1 MKKSFVPQD
10 KAALVAWFSN
20 FSKKLAKYKSKY
32 QITDDEVNDMVM
44 ASIAL
49 NYWSEVINLTQ
60 EYSRSLTAF
69 RRELLYGVESG
80 SVIILSPIQ
89 PNLDAVPDAMPP
101 NIVGRAAAIGKRI
114 KAHKDFTEADGQDL
128 GLFGEEIV
136 LSEGKPFFKI
146 ISSAGRHPELAWRK
160 YNHVGIQVYARYE
173 DTEQWHWIGTGISPN
188 FVDECPLPPAGK
200 SAVWHYR
207 IIFVDKNMRQIGDFS
222 DVVSVT
228 VTGMV

>member
-1 MKKSFVPQD
+1 MKKSFVPQE

-32 QITDDEVNDMVM
+32 QITEDEVNDLVM
-44 ASIAL
+44 ASIVL

-80 SVIILSPIQ
+80 SVVTLSPVQ
-89 PNLDAVPDAMPP
+89 PNLDEAPAVIPPD
-101 NIVGRAAAIGKRI
+101 IVGRAAAIGKRI

-136 LSEGKPFFKI
+136 ISEGKPKLKI
-146 ISSAGRHPELAWRK
+146 RLSTGGRPELVWQK
-160 YNHVGIQVYARYE
+160 NNHAGIQVYARYE
-173 DTEQWHWIGTGISPN
+173 DTEQWHWVGTGISPN
-188 FVDECPLPPAGK
+188 FVDERPLPAAGK

-207 IIFVDKNMRQIGDFS
+207 IIYVDRNMRQMGDFS
-222 DVVSVT
+222 DIVSTT

>member
-32 QITDDEVNDMVM
+32 LIADDEVDDIAM
-44 ASIAL
+44 ASATL

-60 EYSRSLTAF
+60 EYSQSLTAF
-69 RRELLYGVESG
+69 RRELLYGVEGG
-80 SVIILSPIQ
+80 SVVTLLPAQ
-89 PNLDAVPDAMPP
+89 PNLDTAPAVIPPD
-101 NIVGRAAAIGKRI
+101 IVGRAAAIGKRI

-136 LSEGKPFFKI
+136 LSEGKPSFKI
-146 ISSAGRHPELAWRK
+146 VSSAGGHPELAWRK
-160 YNHVGIQVYARYE
+160 YNYAGIQVYARYE
-173 DTEQWHWIGTGISPN
+173 DTEQWQWIGTGISPN
-188 FVDECPLPPAGK
+188 FVDEHPLPPAGK
-200 SAVWHYR
+200 SAIWHYR
-207 IIFVDKNMRQIGDFS
+207 IIYVDKNMRQMGDFS
-222 DVVSVT
+222 DIVSIT